1 MQTTKELIHL
11 LDLKQQSETVFQG
24 TSSFMGSPNV
34 FGGQVVAQALNAATR
49 TVPVERICHS
59 LHAYFILP
67 GNLSLP
73 IEFQV
78 QKIRDGGSF
87 TTRFIIAKQND
98 VPIFVMAASFQ
109 KREEGYEHQIQ
120 MPDVPA
126 PETLAHWIDIDA
138 EKYPDM
144 ANLMNA
150 YLSIDRPLEMRSC
163 RPRISSH
170 EAMIPHNQVW
180 FRFKELPET
189 LDWPTI
195 QQLIAYASDYN
206 ILTTALRPH
215 SEKANI
221 VNTQVASL
229 DHAIWFHN
237 ETDLNDWLLF
247 DITSPVAAHAR
258 GLATGNIFTRSGK
271 LVVSVSQ
278 EGLMRPRI

>member
-1 MQTTKELIHL
+1 MQTTKDLLQL
-11 LDLKQQSETVFQG
+11 LDLEQLGDTTFQG
-24 TSSFMGSPNV
+24 NSNFMGSPNV
-34 FGGQVVAQALNAATR
+34 FGGQVVAQALNAAIR
-49 TVPVERICHS
+49 TVPSERFCHS

-67 GNLSLP
+67 GNLSVP

-87 TTRFIIAKQND
+87 TTRFITAKQND
-98 VPIFVMAASFQ
+98 VPIFVMTASFH
-109 KREEGYEHQIQ
+109 KREEGYVHQIE
-120 MPDVPA
+120 MPTVPA
-126 PETLAHWIDIDA
+126 PETLTNWIEVDE

-144 ANLMNA
+144 ADLLTA
-150 YLSIDRPLEMRSC
+150 YLSIERPLEMRSC
-163 RPRISSH
+163 YPRISPNA
-170 EAMIPHNQVW
+170 EKNPHNQIW
-180 FRFKELPET
+180 FRFKELPEK

-215 SEKANI
+215 SDKANI

-278 EGLMRPRI
+278 EGLMRPRV